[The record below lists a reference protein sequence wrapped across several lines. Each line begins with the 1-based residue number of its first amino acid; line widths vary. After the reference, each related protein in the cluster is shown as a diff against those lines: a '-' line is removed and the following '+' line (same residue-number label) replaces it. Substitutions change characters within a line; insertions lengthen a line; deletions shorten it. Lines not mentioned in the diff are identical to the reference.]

1 MKVMSFIEFINESE
15 DAELQFIK
23 STAHQLI
30 DKIRDSKKSKSR
42 EYTVF
47 SGMEFT
53 KPFMFD
59 LTLYVRRDDNS
70 NPKHDSHFSSLPWE
84 ELNFEEN
91 GYMLD
96 ASMKLNSTN
105 MLIPKIEIHIIIN
118 PNTEPICYSKLYYS
132 LINALAHETNHLD
145 QTGINRDR
153 HNVHVSSEEER
164 KVSKKS
170 SKYFI
175 LPEEME
181 SNIVGMYTR
190 SQEEDRPLDEL
201 FYDYLQPFV
210 KSDYISRADFN
221 KTIVS
226 WVKKAIELYPN
237 AKFSSKVDD
246 IINSI

>member
-1 MKVMSFIEFINESE
+1 MSFIEFINESE

-53 KPFMFD
+53 KPFVFD
-59 LTLYVRRDDNS
+59 LTLYVRRDTDS
-70 NPKHDSHFSSLPWE
+70 NPKHDSHFNSLPWE
-84 ELNFEEN
+84 ELNFE
-91 GYMLD
+91 
-96 ASMKLNSTN
+96 MKLNHTD
-105 MLIPKIEIHIIIN
+105 MLVPKIEIHIIIN
-118 PNTEPICYSKLYYS
+118 PNTEPICYSKLYYK
-132 LINALAHETNHLD
+132 LIDALAHETNHLD
-145 QTGINRDR
+145 QTGINRD
-153 HNVHVSSEEER
+153 HSNVHVSSEDER
-164 KVSKKS
+164 KASKKS

-201 FYDYLQPFV
+201 FYDYLEPFL
-210 KSDYISRADFN
+210 KSDYISRAEFN
-221 KTIVS
+221 KTMVS

-237 AKFSSKVDD
+237 AKFSSNVDN